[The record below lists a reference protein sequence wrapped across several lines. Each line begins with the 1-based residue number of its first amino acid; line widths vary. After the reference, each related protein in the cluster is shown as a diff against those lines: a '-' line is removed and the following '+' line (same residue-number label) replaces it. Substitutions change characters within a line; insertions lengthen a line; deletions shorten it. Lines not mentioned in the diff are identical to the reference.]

1 MKTLL
6 MRAVWVAGL
15 SLFCLNFASAASPP
29 TSFSQAKELSKRHVY
44 FDQNQKGALGTLYCG
59 CDWKWVGR
67 SGGRVD
73 HDSCGY
79 KVRAQQTRAER
90 TEWEH
95 IVAASSLGRQL
106 QCWQNGGRK
115 NCQATSP
122 QFNEMEANL
131 FNLSPV
137 VGEVNADRS
146 NYNMGIVTPTKRGM
160 YGHCES
166 KTDFKERTFEPRDE
180 AKGLVART
188 YFYVYDRY
196 PNLRMSKQQQ
206 KLFMAWDKS
215 YPVTEWELE
224 RDRRIAKIMGHHNE
238 FVTGERTWVLG
249 HKSQEAST
257 DLFSVSGV
265 TGKTLS
271 SPKASND
278 SSVIHGNS
286 RSRIYHLSNCPSY
299 NAMSARNRVEFF
311 SENEALGAGYRKAG
325 NCPN

>member
-1 MKTLL
+1 MLVL
-6 MRAVWVAGL
+6 MRAIWFL
-15 SLFCLNFASAASPP
+15 SLSLVCISFASAASPP
-29 TSFSQAKELSKRHVY
+29 TSFSQAKVLSKRHVY

-59 CDWKWVGR
+59 CDWEWVGR

-95 IVAASSLGRQL
+95 IVVASSLGRQL

-137 VGEVNADRS
+137 VGEVNGDRS
-146 NYNMGIVTPTKRGM
+146 NYNMGIVTPTQRGM

-166 KTDFKERTFEPRDE
+166 KTDFKQRTFEPRDE

-188 YFYVYDRY
+188 YFYMYDRY
-196 PNLRMSKQQQ
+196 PDLRMSKQQQ
-206 KLFMAWDKS
+206 KLFMAWNKQ
-215 YPVTEWELE
+215 YPVTDWEIE
-224 RDRRIAKIMGHHNE
+224 REHRIAKIMGHHNE
-238 FVTGERTWVLG
+238 FVTGEQTWSLG
-249 HKSQEAST
+249 HKGRGNGLVETAG
-257 DLFSVSGV
+257 LGKM
-265 TGKTLS
+265 GKTQS
-271 SPKASND
+271 NAKAAND
-278 SSVIHGNS
+278 SSIVRGNK

-299 NAMSARNRVEFF
+299 NAMKTSNIVQFKA
-311 SENEALGAGYRKAG
+311 ENEAQDAGYRKAG
-325 NCPN
+325 NCP